1 MSQTRHLN
9 SDGTPRYTNRLAR
22 ETSPYLRQHAHN
34 PVDWYAWGPEAFAAA
49 RSSGRPIHLSVGY
62 SACHWCHVM
71 AEESFEDEATAQL
84 LNEHFINIKVDREE
98 RPDVDRIYQI
108 AQQLLTQRNG
118 GWPLTMFLS
127 HDDQRPFFG
136 GTYFPREQRYG
147 MPPFAQVLMRVL
159 EYYRDHPD
167 ELRAQGNS
175 LVRVLDDMVPPP
187 AAADEALTA
196 APIAA
201 SRRDLADSFDADY
214 GGFGSAP
221 KFPHPNALER
231 LLRDWHATSASDTPD
246 LQALYMAT
254 LTLRRMG
261 EGGLNDQLG
270 GGFCRYSVDQF
281 WMIPHFEKMLYDN
294 GALLAVYAQAAIAT
308 GDPFYARVAATTADW
323 ALREMRAP
331 QGAFYSSLDAD
342 SEGHEGKFYVWD
354 VKEVRELL
362 PAAQFA
368 PFAARFGLDREPNFE
383 GLLWHLHAWRPL
395 DEIARELDRPQLQ
408 IAADIDA
415 AGRTLLAA
423 RSGRVRP
430 GRDDKVLVSW
440 NALLIRGFAIAARAL
455 GRADLADAA
464 TQALQFIRR
473 SMWRDGRLLATAL
486 GDQAHLSAYLDDYAY
501 LLDAILE
508 LQQVRV
514 RPDELQ
520 FGCDLAQVM
529 LARFHDARAGGFF
542 FTADDH
548 EQLIHRSKVFADDA
562 TPAGNAI
569 AALALQ
575 RLGHL
580 LGRPEWLAAAE
591 GTLRAAWR
599 GLEQRPQ
606 AHVAMLAALEEL
618 IQPPQIIIIRGEAD
632 QIEEWRSQLA
642 RLYAPR
648 RMVLAIPN
656 DLQDL
661 PAALADKPAH
671 PQAAAYVCSG
681 STCAAPVTTL
691 AQLLTALRA
700 A

>member
-1 MSQTRHLN
+1 MSMIRHLHP
-9 SDGTPRYTNRLAR
+9 DGTPRYTNRLAQQ
-22 ETSPYLRQHAHN
+22 TSPYLRQHAHN

-71 AEESFEDEATAQL
+71 AEESFEDEATAQV

-108 AQQLLTQRNG
+108 AQQLLTRRNG
-118 GWPLTMFLS
+118 GWPLTMFLG

-136 GTYFPREQRYG
+136 GTYFPREPRHG
-147 MPPFAQVLMRVL
+147 MPPFTHVLMRVV

-167 ELRAQGNS
+167 ELRTQGNS
-175 LVRVLDDMVPPP
+175 LVQVLDDMLPPP
-187 AAADEALTA
+187 AAADEELTA

-201 SRRDLADSFDADY
+201 SRRDLGDSFDGDY
-214 GGFGSAP
+214 GGFGGAP

-231 LLRDWHATSASDTPD
+231 LLRDWHASSAGDAPD
-246 LQALYMAT
+246 LHALYMAT

-261 EGGLNDQLG
+261 EGGINDQLG

-308 GDPFYARVAATTADW
+308 GDPFYARIAAGTAQW

-331 QGAFYSSLDAD
+331 EGAFYSSLDAD

-354 VKEVRELL
+354 VSQVRELL

-383 GLLWHLHAWRPL
+383 DRWHLHVRRPL
-395 DEIARELDRPQLQ
+395 DAIARELDLGETEVSTG
-408 IAADIDA
+408 IDA
-415 AGRTLLAA
+415 ARRTLLAA
-423 RSGRVRP
+423 RGTRVRP
-430 GRDDKVLVSW
+430 GRDDKILVSW
-440 NALLIRGFAIAARAL
+440 NALLIRGLAIAARAL
-455 GRADLADAA
+455 ERPTFTEAA

-473 SMWRDGRLLATAL
+473 RMWRDGRLLATAL
-486 GDQAHLSAYLDDYAY
+486 GEQAHLGAYLDDYAY

-514 RPDELQ
+514 RAQELQ
-520 FGCDLAQVM
+520 FACELAQVM
-529 LARFHDARAGGFF
+529 LKHFHDPQHGGFF

-599 GLEQRPQ
+599 GIEQRPQ
-606 AHVAMLAALEEL
+606 AHVSLLAALEEL
-618 IQPPQIIIIRGEAD
+618 LQPPQIVIIRGAAAPV
-632 QIEEWRSQLA
+632 EEWRSQLA

-648 RMVLAIPN
+648 RIVLALPN
-656 DLQDL
+656 DLEDL
-661 PAALADKPAH
+661 PAVLAAKPGH
-671 PQAAAYVCSG
+671 PEAVAYVCSG
-681 STCAAPVTTL
+681 STCGPPLATL
-691 AQLLTALRA
+691 AQLIVALRPA
-700 A
+700 

>member
-1 MSQTRHLN
+1 MSATRHLN
-9 SDGTPRYTNRLAR
+9 PDGTPRYTNRLSG

-34 PVDWYAWGPEAFAAA
+34 PVDWRPWGPEAFEAA
-49 RSSGRPIHLSVGY
+49 RSSGRPVHLSIGY

-71 AEESFEDEATAQL
+71 AEESFEDEATARV

-118 GWPLTMFLS
+118 GWPLTMFLC

-147 MPPFAQVLMRVL
+147 LPPFMHVLMRVT
-159 EYYRDHPD
+159 EYYRDHLD
-167 ELRAQGNS
+167 ELRTQGDS
-175 LVRVLDDMVPPP
+175 LVRVLNDMLPPP
-187 AAADEALTA
+187 AGADENLDAG
-196 APIAA
+196 PIAA
-201 SRRDLADSFDADY
+201 ARRDMEASFDTDY
-214 GGFGSAP
+214 GGFGGAP

-231 LLRDWHATSASDTPD
+231 LLRDWHATAACDAPD
-246 LQALYMAT
+246 LRALYMAT

-294 GALLAVYAQAAIAT
+294 GALLAVYAQAAVAT
-308 GDPFYARVAATTADW
+308 GDPFYARVAGATADW
-323 ALREMRAP
+323 ALREMRGAD
-331 QGAFYSSLDAD
+331 GAFYSSLDAD

-354 VKEVRELL
+354 VRQVRELL
-362 PAAQFA
+362 PEQQFA

-383 GLLWHLHAWRPL
+383 RLWHLHAWRPV
-395 DEIARELDRPQLQ
+395 DEIARDLNRTEAQ
-408 IAADIDA
+408 ISADIDTA
-415 AGRTLLAA
+415 RQTLLAA
-423 RSGRVRP
+423 RSVRVRP

-440 NALLIRGFAIAARAL
+440 NALLIRGLAMTSRAL
-455 GRADLADAA
+455 AREDLAQAA
-464 TQALQFIRR
+464 TDALDFIRR
-473 SMWRDGRLLATAL
+473 TMWRNGRLLATAL
-486 GDQAHLSAYLDDYAY
+486 GDQAHLFAYLDDYAY

-514 RPDELQ
+514 RPDELR
-520 FGCDLAQVM
+520 FASEIAQVM
-529 LARFHDARAGGFF
+529 MDRFRDRQAGGFF

-580 LGRPEWLAAAE
+580 LGHSEWLAAAE
-591 GTLRAAWR
+591 GTVRAAWR

-618 IQPPQIIIIRGEAD
+618 IHPPQIIIIRGDAT
-632 QIEEWRSQLA
+632 QIEDWRRQLA
-642 RLYAPR
+642 RLYSPR
-648 RMVLAIPN
+648 RLILAVPN
-656 DLQDL
+656 DLTGL
-661 PAALADKPAH
+661 PAALADKPPH
-671 PQAAAYVCSG
+671 PDAVAYVCSG
-681 STCAAPVTTL
+681 STCGPPVTAL
-691 AQLLTALRA
+691 AQLIVSLRDA
-700 A
+700 